1 VTGDSE
7 SKVPKTLPEHEFQ
20 PLLGEQLVH
29 KKNRIHL
36 PFNTIDQRLKSMPFF
51 APEDA
56 SALTSE
62 NLDDTVRIDLSGL
75 SHAEAIAQVEAA
87 LLAHATNIDVRL
99 WFYFPPPTPDGGET
113 LFQPV
118 GRVLRAAIA
127 KRQVVR
133 AMPAQ
138 GGGWIARLAAKE
150 V

>member
-1 VTGDSE
+1 
-7 SKVPKTLPEHEFQ
+7 
-20 PLLGEQLVH
+20 
-29 KKNRIHL
+29 
-36 PFNTIDQRLKSMPFF
+36 MPFF